1 MKKEGCAERGAT
13 LFTFFCRLL
22 FFGIASAAGAAF
34 AAAASH
40 LNAFE
45 LAIFAAEIVS
55 ATGYVATY
63 RTIFFHTESPYNF
76 IFYYFKKIILF
87 LLTFLP
93 F

>member
-1 MKKEGCAERGAT
+1 MKKEGCAECGAT
-13 LFTFFCRLL
+13 LFTFFYRLL

-34 AAAASH
+34 AAATSY
-40 LNAFE
+40 LNAVE

-63 RTIFFHTESPYNF
+63 RTIFFHNKSPYNF